1 MKVSKE
7 LRFIALLALFAALLS
22 FAKFNHCRN
31 FGWGSPDV
39 YIHMC
44 YSDLSA
50 LYGARDI
57 NQDIWPYSSKENAV
71 EYPVLT
77 GVVMWATGLA
87 INDANGYRAY
97 FDLNSLL
104 IALLFIGAAIL
115 AWRIR
120 PEFAYLF
127 PVAPA
132 VIGSLYI
139 NWDLWAV
146 ASALL
151 AIYLFKKEKL
161 DLSALLLGISIAIK
175 FFPVVIL
182 FGVGL
187 ILKSEKKTQKL
198 IKYFAI
204 TAATWLAFNLPVALT
219 NGTGWWRFFK
229 LNIERGNDLG
239 SFWYAISLLGL
250 TKSGLGNFS
259 IALFLL
265 GAIGISFFYL
275 KVAKNRSSF
284 ENFTTI
290 AFLFVALFVTA
301 SKVYSPQYILWLTP
315 LAVIAMTKREE
326 RSAFWVWQAGEAMYH
341 FAVWQ
346 YLASYSGAKFGLPEK
361 VYAIFILIRIATLIW
376 FAARLIQTAK
386 EANGRLEGNTQASG
400 TGFLTDSARGYS

>member
-31 FGWGSPDV
+31 FGWGSPNV

-120 PEFAYLF
+120 PDFAYLF

-187 ILKSEKKTQKL
+187 ILKAEKKTQKL

-275 KVAKNRSSF
+275 KVAKSRSSF

-326 RSAFWVWQAGEAMYH
+326 RNAFWVWQAGEAMYH

-346 YLASYSGAKFGLPEK
+346 YLASYSGAKFGLPEQ

-376 FAARLIQTAK
+376 FATRLIQTAK
-386 EANGRLEGNTQASG
+386 EANGRLEGNTQVSG
-400 TGFLTDSARGYS
+400 AGFLTDSARGYS

>member
-1 MKVSKE
+1 VKVSKE

-22 FAKFNHCRN
+22 FAKFSHCRN

-120 PEFAYLF
+120 PDFAYLF

-182 FGVGL
+182 FGIGL

-198 IKYFAI
+198 IRYFAI

-250 TKSGLGNFS
+250 TKSGLGNVS
-259 IALFLL
+259 VALFLL

-361 VYAIFILIRIATLIW
+361 IYAIFILIRIATLIW